1 MATDSTSQWRGMRA
15 GSERRVLSH
24 FQPRLLMTPRSGPRA
39 SFEAQFDPEAQ
50 GVPAGSGVLR
60 RQVGEDDPGFFLL
73 GVPDHQ
79 ESAAAFGLGSAEG
92 GAAAN
97 PGGIGTAQEALGGQ
111 PASTIGAESDVLPVA
126 HTGMPAPRSGR
137 GQALG
142 AYLLPQFGTGYAPV
156 AEHDDGHIPGN
167 RWGQFL
173 EQFHRGVHPG
183 AFLGGLVDA
192 PGHGDG
198 AATVDDADD
207 DGGDLVPFQ
216 RGIYGQGQAAG
227 EPLGRGPSG
236 AGARSRE

>member
-1 MATDSTSQWRGMRA
+1 MMTLKPSSIQKRRTSWV
-15 GSERRVLSH
+15 RR
-24 FQPRLLMTPRSGPRA
+24 P
-39 SFEAQFDPEAQ
+39 
-50 GVPAGSGVLR
+50 PAH
-60 RQVGEDDPGFFLL
+60 PGFFLL

-79 ESAAAFGLGSAEG
+79 ESAATFGLGSAEG

-111 PASTIGAESDVLPVA
+111 PASTFGAESDVLPVA
-126 HTGMPAPRSGR
+126 HTGMP
-137 GQALG
+137 ALG

-216 RGIYGQGQAAG
+216 RPIAAWSCCG
-227 EPLGRGPSG
+227 ASHPGTRRETHPPVGTASTSTRRRMGHLQQSG
-236 AGARSRE
+236 A

>member
-1 MATDSTSQWRGMRA
+1 MKPSSIQKRRA
-15 GSERRVLSH
+15 YQLGPASSGGRSVRMIQGSSCSAYQTTRRV
-24 FQPRLLMTPRSGPRA
+24 QRRLAL
-39 SFEAQFDPEAQ
+39 
-50 GVPAGSGVLR
+50 GVLKA
-60 RQVGEDDPGFFLL
+60 
-73 GVPDHQ
+73 VPRPIQAVSGRHKKRW
-79 ESAAAFGLGSAEG
+79 
-92 GAAAN
+92 
-97 PGGIGTAQEALGGQ
+97 GGQ

-126 HTGMPAPRSGR
+126 HTGMPA
-137 GQALG
+137 LE

-207 DGGDLVPFQ
+207 DGGDLVPLSAWDLWPGPSGW
-216 RGIYGQGQAAG
+216 RATR
-227 EPLGRGPSG
+227 RGPSG